1 MSICYNGRGTVLIKE
16 NSVKVITEQFVK
28 LMALYDGISINA
40 VNEED
45 VVAYVQEL
53 SKNFKGSDLV
63 AKFGLHQDDRGKW
76 VFQFKN
82 YARHGFVTD
91 SLRIIRD
98 NLEAIEE
105 GQLWF
110 DCNDEDGSP
119 ERPFPFIV
127 LYEIVD
133 GEIYDQVLETRLPYD
148 WEMHCGYDKNVYDVP
163 TGSV

>member
-1 MSICYNGRGTVLIKE
+1 MSVCYDGRGTVLIKE
-16 NSVKVITEQFVK
+16 ESVKGITEQFVK
-28 LMALYDGISINA
+28 LMALYDGINIDA
-40 VNEED
+40 ADDED
-45 VVAYVQEL
+45 VMAYVQEL
-53 SKNFKGSDLV
+53 SKNFKGSDRV
-63 AKFGLHQDDRGKW
+63 AKFGLHQDERGKW

-91 SLRIIRD
+91 VIRIIKD
-98 NLEAIEE
+98 NPEAVEE

-110 DCNDEDGSP
+110 DCDDEDGSP

-127 LYEIVD
+127 LYEIVN